1 MAPRRSG
8 THYESVSTGPTSQRA
23 LTKMRLSIDN
33 PDATPAF
40 LEYLSSWSDVVYEQ
54 ISDDEVEVTL
64 LGSYRTEAMEEELTM
79 RVRAWAD
86 AQRARGLTVGV
97 S

>member
-1 MAPRRSG
+1 
-8 THYESVSTGPTSQRA
+8 
-23 LTKMRLSIDN
+23 MRLSIDN

-40 LEYLSSWSDVVYEQ
+40 LEYLSSWSDVIYEQ

-64 LGSYRTEAMEEELTM
+64 LGSYRTDAMEEELTM

-86 AQRARGLTVGV
+86 AQRARGLPVALLQDG
-97 S
+97 